1 MTREEVFAE
10 LKEVIKV
17 VRPTLDVES
26 VSFDTRLVEDLALDS
41 LSMMFTAMAVE
52 NRLDIR
58 FDTSHP
64 FHTVADVCDAAIE
77 QLKSK

>member
-41 LSMMFTAMAVE
+41 LSMMLTAMAVE

-64 FHTVADVCDAAIE
+64 FRTVADVCDAAIE